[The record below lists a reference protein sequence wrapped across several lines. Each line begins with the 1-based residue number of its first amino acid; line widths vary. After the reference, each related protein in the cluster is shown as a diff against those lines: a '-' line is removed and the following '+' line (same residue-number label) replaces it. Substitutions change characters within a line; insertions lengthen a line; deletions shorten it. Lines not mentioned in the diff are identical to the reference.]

1 MDMSNQ
7 LWLEDLCLR
16 LLCVL
21 ALDRFGDFVADE
33 VRLFSILYAEVEPSF
48 LCRGFVLYEV
58 GGCKNEVELQII

>member
-33 VRLFSILYAEVEPSF
+33 VSLFFILYAEVEPSF
-48 LCRGFVLYEV
+48 LCKGFVLYKV
-58 GGCKNEVELQII
+58 GGCKEFSQEN